1 MKKLLNRIQKARH
14 SLYWQLVLTMTGT
27 CFLACLIILAARCIS
42 AVDDYAKM
50 DSGSVLAG
58 TVQKITTTP
67 GFKEFSVSR
76 WKDESAENKD
86 DFPAPPADQALPA
99 DIDANN
105 VIDLGIFMRDSDIDF
120 RFFPQETM
128 QMMYFDADGNI
139 YPIIRR
145 ENGPEPGRDENHEP
159 LNIDSIIDKGREL
172 IERSDGGQIIVPD
185 GEASAALIPHRDAE
199 TGEEGYFFIYVDKPA
214 RSGMI
219 TGIVKMSV
227 KEMLPVICAVL
238 FLSLLIGMSFSQGWT
253 HWFRQVRAAMD
264 SWEKGDFSKK
274 IDSDKVPFV
283 KEWQDLAEQLNDM
296 SEQLEQVIETRRELA
311 ASEERNSLA
320 RELHDNIKQQLFSI
334 NMNLG
339 AAQVLAKK
347 DDPRAMEKLELS
359 TQMTQQALMDL
370 DQLIGTIR
378 APAMKDKKLYR
389 ELLKLTENWQK
400 SSGIAL
406 ETDIEDAETI
416 TNEEISSAIFRICQ
430 EGLSNILRHSRADK
444 ARLYLKAD
452 ELGINLLIK
461 DNGIGFDLSGD
472 RDGMGIDS
480 MRERVKKLNGTV
492 DIKSGS
498 GGTAI
503 KVYIPRK
510 VSV

>member
-1 MKKLLNRIQKARH
+1 MKKLLNRIQKAGH

-27 CFLACLIILAARCIS
+27 CFLACLIILAARCIN
-42 AVDDYAKM
+42 AVDEYSKM
-50 DSGSVLAG
+50 DSGTVLAG
-58 TVQKITTTP
+58 AVQKFTSNP
-67 GFKEFSVSR
+67 GFTEFSLSR
-76 WKDESAENKD
+76 WKKESAKDKD
-86 DFPAPPADQALPA
+86 DVPLPPAA
-99 DIDANN
+99 DAGSPDIGPDNT
-105 VIDLGIFMRDSDIDF
+105 IDLGLFMRESDIDF
-120 RFFPQETM
+120 RFFPQNTM
-128 QMMYFDADGNI
+128 QMMYFDAEGNI
-139 YPIIRR
+139 YPIIHRGQRPEVDR
-145 ENGPEPGRDENHEP
+145 EDNREPVD
-159 LNIDSIIDKGREL
+159 IDSIIEKGRGL
-172 IERSDGGQIIVPD
+172 IERSGGGQIIVPD
-185 GEASAALIPHRDAE
+185 GEASEALIPHRDAE

-219 TGIVKMSV
+219 TEIVKASV
-227 KEMLPVICAVL
+227 DELLPVICAVL
-238 FLSLLIGMSFSQGWT
+238 FLSLLIGMSFSRGWT

-274 IDSDKVPFV
+274 IDSGKVPFV

-296 SEQLEQVIETRRELA
+296 SEQLEQVVETRRELA

-378 APAMKDKKLYR
+378 APALKDKKLYR
-389 ELLKLTENWQK
+389 ELVKLTENWQK

-406 ETDIEDAETI
+406 ETNIEDAETI
-416 TNEEISSAIFRICQ
+416 TNEEISSAVFRICQ
-430 EGLSNILRHSRADK
+430 EGLSNILRHSKADK
-444 ARLYLKAD
+444 ARLRLNAD
-452 ELGINLLIK
+452 EFGINLLIK
-461 DNGIGFDLSGD
+461 DNGIGFDLSDD

-480 MRERVKKLNGTV
+480 MRERVIKLNGTI